1 MEAIDI
7 VSITSNFS
15 NMVISKLLNKALE
28 KRLGYNPGIKISKIK
43 INERNEEDME
53 FDISF
58 GLPKK
63 EFDKILEGVLF
74 KWLRL
79 F

>member
-15 NMVISKLLNKALE
+15 KMVISKILNKSLE
-28 KRLGYNPGIKISKIK
+28 KKLGYSPGIKFSKIK
-43 INERNEEDME
+43 INERNEDDIT

-63 EFDKILEGVLF
+63 EFDKILEGVF
-74 KWLRL
+74 K
-79 F
+79 

>member
-1 MEAIDI
+1 
-7 VSITSNFS
+7 
-15 NMVISKLLNKALE
+15 MVISKLLNKALE

-43 INERNEEDME
+43 INERNEDDVM

-63 EFDKILEGVLF
+63 EFDKILEGVF
-74 KWLRL
+74 K
-79 F
+79 

>member
-15 NMVISKLLNKALE
+15 KMVISKLLNKVLE
-28 KRLGYNPGIKISKIK
+28 KRLGYSPGIKISKIK
-43 INERNEEDME
+43 INERNEDDIM

-63 EFDKILEGVLF
+63 EFEKILEGVF
-74 KWLRL
+74 K
-79 F
+79 

>member
-15 NMVISKLLNKALE
+15 KMVISKLLNKSLE
-28 KRLGYNPGIKISKIK
+28 KKLGYSPGIKFSKIK
-43 INERNEEDME
+43 INERNEDYIM

-58 GLPKK
+58 SLPKK
-63 EFDKILEGVLF
+63 ELEKILEGVF

>member
-15 NMVISKLLNKALE
+15 KMVISKLLNKALE
-28 KRLGYNPGIKISKIK
+28 KRLRYNPGIKISKIK
-43 INERNEEDME
+43 VNERNEDDIT

-74 KWLRL
+74 K
-79 F
+79 

>member
-1 MEAIDI
+1 MEAIDV

-15 NMVISKLLNKALE
+15 KMVISKLLNKAFE
-28 KRLGYNPGIKISKIK
+28 KRLGYSPGIKISKIK
-43 INERNEEDME
+43 INERNEDDVM

-63 EFDKILEGVLF
+63 EFDKFLEEVLF
-74 KWLRL
+74 K
-79 F
+79 

>member
-15 NMVISKLLNKALE
+15 KMVISKLLNKSLE
-28 KRLGYNPGIKISKIK
+28 KKLGYSPGIKISKIK
-43 INERNEEDME
+43 INERNEDDMS

-58 GLPKK
+58 SLPKK
-63 EFDKILEGVLF
+63 EFEKILEGVF
-74 KWLRL
+74 K
-79 F
+79 

>member
-15 NMVISKLLNKALE
+15 KMVISKLLNKSLE
-28 KRLGYNPGIKISKIK
+28 KKLGYSPGIKFSKIK
-43 INERNEEDME
+43 INERNEDDMM

-58 GLPKK
+58 SLPKK
-63 EFDKILEGVLF
+63 ELEKILEGVF
-74 KWLRL
+74 K
-79 F
+79 

>member
-15 NMVISKLLNKALE
+15 KMVISKVLNIALE
-28 KRLGYNPGIKISKIK
+28 KRLGYSAGIKIRKIE
-43 INERNEEDME
+43 INERNEDDVMFE
-53 FDISF
+53 ISV

-63 EFDKILEGVLF
+63 EFDKILEGVF
-74 KWLRL
+74 K
-79 F
+79 

>member
-15 NMVISKLLNKALE
+15 KMVISKLFNKALE
-28 KRLGYNPGIKISKIK
+28 KRLGYSPGIKISKIK
-43 INERNEEDME
+43 INERNEDDMM

-58 GLPKK
+58 VLPKK
-63 EFDKILEGVLF
+63 EFDKFLEEVF
-74 KWLRL
+74 K
-79 F
+79 

>member
-15 NMVISKLLNKALE
+15 KMVISKLLNKSLE
-28 KRLGYNPGIKISKIK
+28 KKLGYSPGIKFSKIK
-43 INERNEEDME
+43 INERNEDDMA

-58 GLPKK
+58 SLPKK
-63 EFDKILEGVLF
+63 EFDKFLEEVF
-74 KWLRL
+74 K
-79 F
+79 

>member
-15 NMVISKLLNKALE
+15 KMVISKLLNKALE
-28 KRLGYNPGIKISKIK
+28 KRLGYSPGIKISKIK
-43 INERNEEDME
+43 INERNEDDIT

-63 EFDKILEGVLF
+63 EFDKILEGVF

>member
-1 MEAIDI
+1 
-7 VSITSNFS
+7 
-15 NMVISKLLNKALE
+15 MVISKLLNKALE
-28 KRLGYNPGIKISKIK
+28 KRLGYSPGIKISKIK
-43 INERNEEDME
+43 INERNEDDVM

-74 KWLRL
+74 K
-79 F
+79 

>member
-15 NMVISKLLNKALE
+15 KMVISKLLNKSLE
-28 KRLGYNPGIKISKIK
+28 KKLGYSPGIKISKIK
-43 INERNEEDME
+43 INERNEDDMS

-63 EFDKILEGVLF
+63 EFEKILEGVF
-74 KWLRL
+74 K
-79 F
+79 

>member
-15 NMVISKLLNKALE
+15 KMVISKLLNKSLE
-28 KRLGYNPGIKISKIK
+28 KKLGYSPGVKFSKIK
-43 INERNEEDME
+43 INERNEDDMF

-58 GLPKK
+58 SLPKK
-63 EFDKILEGVLF
+63 EFEKILEVVF
-74 KWLRL
+74 K
-79 F
+79 

>member
-1 MEAIDI
+1 MEAVDI

-15 NMVISKLLNKALE
+15 KMVISKLLNKSLE
-28 KRLGYNPGIKISKIK
+28 KKLGYSPGIKFSKIK
-43 INERNEEDME
+43 INERNEDDIM

-74 KWLRL
+74 K
-79 F
+79 

>member
-15 NMVISKLLNKALE
+15 KMVISKLLNKSLE
-28 KRLGYNPGIKISKIK
+28 KKLGYSPGIKFSKIK
-43 INERNEEDME
+43 IDERNEDDIT

-63 EFDKILEGVLF
+63 EFDKILEGVF
-74 KWLRL
+74 K
-79 F
+79 

>member
-15 NMVISKLLNKALE
+15 KMVISKLLNRALE
-28 KRLGYNPGIKISKIK
+28 KKLGYSPGIKFSKIK
-43 INERNEEDME
+43 INERNEDDVT

-58 GLPKK
+58 SLPKK
-63 EFDKILEGVLF
+63 EFEKVLEGAF
-74 KWLRL
+74 K
-79 F
+79 

>member
-15 NMVISKLLNKALE
+15 KMVISKLLNKSLE
-28 KRLGYNPGIKISKIK
+28 KKLGYSPGIKISKIK
-43 INERNEEDME
+43 INERNEEDIM

-63 EFDKILEGVLF
+63 EFEKILEGVF
-74 KWLRL
+74 K
-79 F
+79 

>member
-15 NMVISKLLNKALE
+15 KMVISKLLNKTLE
-28 KRLGYNPGIKISKIK
+28 KKLGYSPGIKISKIK
-43 INERNEEDME
+43 INERNEDDIT

-63 EFDKILEGVLF
+63 EFDKILEGVF
-74 KWLRL
+74 K
-79 F
+79 

>member
-15 NMVISKLLNKALE
+15 KMVISKLLNKSLE
-28 KRLGYNPGIKISKIK
+28 KKLGYSPGIKFSKIK
-43 INERNEEDME
+43 INERNEDDMM

-58 GLPKK
+58 SLPKK
-63 EFDKILEGVLF
+63 EFEKVLEELF
-74 KWLRL
+74 K
-79 F
+79 

>member
-1 MEAIDI
+1 
-7 VSITSNFS
+7 
-15 NMVISKLLNKALE
+15 MVISKLLNKALE
-28 KRLGYNPGIKISKIK
+28 KRLGYSPGIKISKIK
-43 INERNEEDME
+43 INERNEDDMM

-74 KWLRL
+74 K
-79 F
+79 